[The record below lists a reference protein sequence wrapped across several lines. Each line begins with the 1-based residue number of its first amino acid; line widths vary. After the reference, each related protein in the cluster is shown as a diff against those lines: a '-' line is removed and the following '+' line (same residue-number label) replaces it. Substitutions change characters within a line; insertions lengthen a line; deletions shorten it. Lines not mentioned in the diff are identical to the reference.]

1 MSGEWISIGATGV
14 EIRAWRAAPQDARR
28 GGVVV
33 LQEIFG
39 VNSNIRE
46 ICSDFAEHGY
56 EAIAPALFE
65 RVAPGFETLDV
76 NDETLAKGRAY
87 VDATPFDVALS
98 DCQACVDFL
107 APSGKVFMAGFCYGG
122 SLAWMAAQR
131 LSGLSA
137 ISSFYGRLA
146 PDYLDE
152 PLKAPLIAHF
162 GKNDPSIPLDGVE
175 RLMQAYPDVPV
186 HLYDAGHSF
195 MRKGGSYAEDAAK
208 LAWLRTLQLFQRNA
222 AAKEDF

>member
-1 MSGEWISIGATGV
+1 MSGEWISIGATGADV
-14 EIRAWRAAPQDARR
+14 RAWRAGPRDARR

-39 VNSNIRE
+39 VNANIRE

-56 EAIAPALFE
+56 EAVAPALFE

-76 NDETLAKGRAY
+76 NDDTMAKGRAY
-87 VDATPFDVALS
+87 VEATPFDVALG
-98 DCQACVDFL
+98 DCQACVDYL
-107 APSGKVFMAGFCYGG
+107 APSGPVFMAGFCYGG
-122 SLAWMAAQR
+122 SLAWMSAQR

-137 ISSFYGRLA
+137 ISSFYGRLI

-152 PLKAPLIAHF
+152 PLRVPLIAHF
-162 GKNDPSIPLDGVE
+162 GRNDPSIPLDGVE
-175 RLMQAYPDVPV
+175 KLMQAFPDVPV

-195 MRKGGSYAEDAAK
+195 MRKGHAYVEDAAK
-208 LAWLRTLQLFQRNA
+208 LAWLRTLQLFQRNSGA
-222 AAKEDF
+222 RDEV